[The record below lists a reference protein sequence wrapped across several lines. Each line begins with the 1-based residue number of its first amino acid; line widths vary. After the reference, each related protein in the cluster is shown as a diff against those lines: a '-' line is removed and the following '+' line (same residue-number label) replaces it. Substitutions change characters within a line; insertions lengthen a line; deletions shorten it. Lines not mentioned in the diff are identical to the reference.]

1 MKCTLILFDPYS
13 LQVKE
18 HVCSECGKAFGQK
31 GDLVKHIKTIH
42 EQVRLLFCFVLR
54 LYLRLT
60 GVAFLGACICLPS
73 VQQSFQRE
81 GEHDATHAHS
91 P

>member
-1 MKCTLILFDPYS
+1 MVISKMMAILYYCMMLGESLLLTTKCTPRVTLQC

-42 EQVRLLFCFVLR
+42 EQVPLYPVL
-54 LYLRLT
+54 
-60 GVAFLGACICLPS
+60 ICGL
-73 VQQSFQRE
+73 E
-81 GEHDATHAHS
+81 CC
-91 P
+91 

>member
-1 MKCTLILFDPYS
+1 MLCENFLPTTKCTTRVTLQW

-42 EQVRLLFCFVLR
+42 EQVRRYPVFVCGLEC
-54 LYLRLT
+54 
-60 GVAFLGACICLPS
+60 G
-73 VQQSFQRE
+73 
-81 GEHDATHAHS
+81 
-91 P
+91 